1 MSTAPPA
8 PAGDPPLLVLEGVDA
23 FYGSIQALRGVSLE
37 VRRGEVVTLI
47 GANGA
52 GKSTTLRTISGLNRP
67 RPGRIVFD
75 GQDIARLPPHE
86 VVRRGIAHSP
96 EGRRLFPRMSVVENL
111 EIGAFGRG
119 VRADHA
125 DDLDRVYQLFPRLHE
140 RRAQK
145 AGTLSGGEQQMV
157 AMGRALMARPRLLL
171 LDEPSMGLA
180 PLVVER
186 IFEVIREINAQGTT
200 ILLVEQNALAALE
213 AAGRGYVMETGRIAL
228 SGEAAQLLGDE
239 RVQRTYLGQG

>member
-1 MSTAPPA
+1 VSTAPPA
-8 PAGDPPLLVLEGVDA
+8 PAGEPLLVLEDVNA
-23 FYGSIQALRGVSLE
+23 YYGSIQALRGVSLQ
-37 VRRGEVVTLI
+37 VRRGEIVTLI

-52 GKSTTLRTISGLNRP
+52 GKSTTLRTISGLARP
-67 RPGRIVFD
+67 RPGRVKFD
-75 GQDIARLPPHE
+75 GGDISRLPPHE

-96 EGRRLFPRMSVVENL
+96 EGRRLFPRMSVLENL
-111 EIGAFGRG
+111 EMGGYGRG
-119 VRADHA
+119 ARADHG
-125 DDLDRVYQLFPRLHE
+125 DDLARVFQLFPRLHE
-140 RRAQK
+140 RRTQP

-186 IFEVIREINAQGTT
+186 IFAVIREINAQGTT

-213 AAGRGYVMETGRIAL
+213 AAGRAYVMESGRIAL
-228 SGEAAQLLGDE
+228 SGDATELLGDE
-239 RVQRTYLGQG
+239 RVRQTYLGQG